1 MPLAYIRQPE
11 YWEIV
16 VVGSL
21 RGTGLAGPAPYTE
34 SLEVTATIGTRGFE
48 VVGAS
53 TSERFNVPPARRTD
67 ASGSLGRSA
76 AAGSGHPACRGRV
89 RITVRRLR
97 CRALKTQPLRI
108 QPS

>member
-1 MPLAYIRQPE
+1 MPLVYIRQPE

-53 TSERFNVPPARRTD
+53 TSERFKCAAPAQDRCEWQP
-67 ASGSLGRSA
+67 GSIGGR
-76 AAGSGHPACRGRV
+76 GIC
-89 RITVRRLR
+89 
-97 CRALKTQPLRI
+97 QPV
-108 QPS
+108 